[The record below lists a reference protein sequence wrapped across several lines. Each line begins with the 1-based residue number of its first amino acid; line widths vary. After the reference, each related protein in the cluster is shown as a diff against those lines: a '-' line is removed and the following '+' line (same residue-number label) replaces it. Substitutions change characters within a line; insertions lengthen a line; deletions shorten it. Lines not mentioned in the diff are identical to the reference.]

1 MNEIPLRQD
10 FDVFESILE
19 SKKDDIDNDRFYIK
33 YLPSIELEKYD
44 FNDKESLRKFR
55 DICFTIDTPI
65 LGMGGCNL
73 RERYMDDFRRS
84 GKKISD
90 PYGKVFGYFDIRDG
104 IITYCPLF
112 NQFYNEYDVGKFANT
127 VYFTTMSFEDIMK
140 YQILKANEFYVHTGY
155 EIICHNREYILEKI
169 SSSEMMDFVNDPESR
184 ELILK
189 KFMR

>member
-84 GKKISD
+84 GKKIS
-90 PYGKVFGYFDIRDG
+90 V
-104 IITYCPLF
+104 LM
-112 NQFYNEYDVGKFANT
+112 V
-127 VYFTTMSFEDIMK
+127 K
-140 YQILKANEFYVHTGY
+140 YLVIL
-155 EIICHNREYILEKI
+155 ILEMALLHI
-169 SSSEMMDFVNDPESR
+169 VHYLINFIMNMM
-184 ELILK
+184 
-189 KFMR
+189 

>member
-1 MNEIPLRQD
+1 MDKIFYDNFFRMNEIPLRQD

-140 YQILKANEFYVHTGY
+140 YQKADSLIRTLYSRHQSSICVVHTPH
-155 EIICHNREYILEKI
+155 ICPI
-169 SSSEMMDFVNDPESR
+169 FVPVSP
-184 ELILK
+184 
-189 KFMR
+189 